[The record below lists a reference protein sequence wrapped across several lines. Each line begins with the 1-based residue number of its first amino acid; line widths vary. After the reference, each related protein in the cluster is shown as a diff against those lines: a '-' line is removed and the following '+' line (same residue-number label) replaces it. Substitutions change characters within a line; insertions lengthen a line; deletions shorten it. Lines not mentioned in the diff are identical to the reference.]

1 MFIIRLWNYLKGYV
15 IIKVEGL
22 SLEKFI
28 NLCISKDIYLW
39 DITRINYTT
48 LEAKVSIV
56 GFKHLK
62 KLAKTVG
69 SRLSIKDK
77 KGLPFIIHK
86 FKYRKMLFLGLIIS
100 TGLIFFL
107 NSFIWTIDIRGNEEI
122 KEEVI
127 RKTLKSLSVSEG
139 VKKTQIN
146 TEDIKN
152 KVITDID
159 QFSYVSA
166 QIKGTKLILDLKER
180 DEESKIIEDEAPCD
194 IVADKKAVIEK
205 VTAQNGKS
213 VVEVGDIV
221 KKKQVLITGKFQ
233 DEEMDKPL
241 LVHSEGEVIGITTHS
256 EIIKTSIITDIKE
269 ETGKTHTSRELKVNG
284 KSLEIMNGDIPFEN
298 YIEAKQV
305 KRPLKNDFLDLP
317 VEIIIHEYKEVNL
330 KEAEQNIEALKKQ
343 NEVTAVQSLM
353 DRLDKDAEVLS
364 KRSNHNINNNTMTT
378 EVVIEV
384 REEIG
389 VKAKISKENTDMKE
403 QEE

>member
-39 DITRINYTT
+39 DISRINYTT
-48 LEAKVSIV
+48 LEAKVSVV

-69 SRLSIKDK
+69 CRLSIEEK
-77 KGLPFIIHK
+77 KGLPFLIHK
-86 FKYRKMLFLGLIIS
+86 FKYRKMLFLGLIMS

-107 NSFIWTIDIRGNEEI
+107 NSFIWTIDIRGNKNVKDEA
-122 KEEVI
+122 I
-127 RKTLKSLSVSEG
+127 RQSLKKLNVSEG
-139 VKKTQIN
+139 IKKSQIN
-146 TEDIKN
+146 TEDIKS
-152 KVITDID
+152 KIITDID
-159 QFSYVSA
+159 KFSYTSV

-180 DEESKIIEDEAPCD
+180 DEESKVVEDESPCD

-213 VVEVGDIV
+213 LVEVGDIV
-221 KKKQVLITGKFQ
+221 KKKQILITGKFQ
-233 DEEMDKPL
+233 DEEMEKPL

-256 EIIKTSIITDIKE
+256 EIIKTSIIKDIKE
-269 ETGKTHTSRELKVNG
+269 ETGKTHTSRELKING

-298 YIEAKQV
+298 FIETKQV
-305 KRPLKNDFLDLP
+305 KKPLKNDFLDLP

-343 NEVTAVQSLM
+343 NEVTAVQTLM
-353 DRLDKDAEVLS
+353 DRLDKDAKVLS
-364 KRSNHNINNNTMTT
+364 KRSSHNIDNNTITT
-378 EVVIEV
+378 EVIIEV

-389 VKAKISKENTDMKE
+389 TKVKINNLKN